1 MRIALVALVLLVLA
15 GLPVAQAATETQI
28 SQSVLD
34 PTAPYRFRLHAASS
48 GGGYLI
54 AWEEATVLN
63 PDLATIR
70 IRAIDAGG
78 VPLGTSPTTLG
89 TGQEPRIVWNG
100 HEYLVVW
107 GVTTPTSGPGITPSV
122 VGARVREDGSLID
135 SQPVTLFVESNP
147 FSDVTTVDWN
157 GSQYLVTWSRGM
169 LLVDADLLHSKL
181 VPLPS
186 LGGIPWYAATSGG
199 SFIVLLEVYTG
210 YTTAT
215 LYLQPVS
222 AAGELGS
229 LSALKGV
236 RGNVVGVDGGYAM
249 ILDDEVNLTFSRLRA
264 DATSIS
270 TSVVAA
276 GGNGFPRLATRE
288 GRIVASWESAFGT
301 SHTRVCTARLDIATQ
316 PVCSAATAGLQHDPA
331 IATSS
336 TSVLVA
342 WSETTDAH
350 DTVHVFATPLSD
362 TPRVDFGAGRS
373 ADIAPPVPAV
383 ERRSDGSIAAA
394 WTEYN
399 QATKHFEVH
408 LGGMTGKGAKL
419 PDRAVFATASDQPSP
434 VMAAGAGRTMVL
446 WTEGSDPA
454 KVRMTIVDDAS
465 KAVIATL
472 PLATGI
478 APAVVFDGKE
488 WLVTWQSRADNG
500 AVQFAFVNSDG
511 GVLVSGTMPSMAA
524 SPIALSQ
531 TSPAVAQ
538 SGKVFFVAWRE
549 SAPRGQPA
557 ADRIQL
563 STISAAGVP
572 SLPLTLDS
580 ADAMLASPSVASN
593 GDRVLVSW
601 GRPGNTLRQ
610 ALFDSSGK
618 QLGKF
623 IDFPWPDIIAS
634 VRTHA
639 MAGGFATLAVNRVA
653 LTSTDGVA
661 LGTMDIA
668 APLAAGD
675 FTVDANN
682 LFTFIYSRTAGKN
695 AANFAQTIGLPR
707 RRPSSR

>member
-1 MRIALVALVLLVLA
+1 MRASAVIVLFLLV
-15 GLPVAQAATETQI
+15 GLPVAHAATETQI

-34 PTAPYRFRLHAASS
+34 PTTPYRFRLHAASS
-48 GGGYLI
+48 GVGYLV
-54 AWEEATVLN
+54 AWEEATVQNSL
-63 PDLATIR
+63 LTTIR

-78 VPLGTSPTTLG
+78 VPLGTSATTLG
-89 TGQEPRIVWNG
+89 TGREPRIVWNG
-100 HEYLVVW
+100 HEYFVVW
-107 GVTTPTSGPGITPSV
+107 GITTPTSGPGITPSV
-122 VGARVREDGSLID
+122 VGVRVREDGSLID
-135 SQPVTLFVESNP
+135 FQPVTLFAESNP
-147 FSDVTTVDWN
+147 YSNVTTVDWN
-157 GSQYLVTWSRGM
+157 GSQYFVTWNRGM

-181 VPLPS
+181 ILLPS
-186 LGGIPWYAATSGG
+186 LGGQPTYAATSGG
-199 SFIVLLEVYTG
+199 SFIVLLSVYMG
-210 YTTAT
+210 YSTTT

-229 LSALKGV
+229 LIPLKGA
-236 RGNVVGVDGGYAM
+236 RGNIVGVDGGYAM

-264 DATSIS
+264 DATPIS
-270 TSVVAA
+270 TSVVAV
-276 GGNGFPRLATRE
+276 GGNGFPRLATRD
-288 GRIVASWESAFGT
+288 GRIVASWESAPDT
-301 SHTRVCTARLDIATQ
+301 SHARVCTARLDIAAQ
-316 PVCSAATAGLQHDPA
+316 VVCSTATASLQHDPA

-336 TSVLVA
+336 ASVLAA
-342 WSETTDAH
+342 WSETTNTL
-350 DTVHVFATPLSD
+350 DTVRVLTTPLSD

-373 ADIAPPVPAV
+373 AEAATPVPAV
-383 ERRSDGSIAAA
+383 ERRSDGSLAAA

-419 PDRAVFATASDQPSP
+419 PDRAVFATAFDQTSP

-446 WTEGSDPA
+446 WTEGTDPA
-454 KVRMTIVDDAS
+454 KVRMTIVDDTT

-488 WLVTWQSRADNG
+488 WLVTWQSRVDN
-500 AVQFAFVNSDG
+500 AVVQFALVNSDG
-511 GVLVSGTMPSMAA
+511 GVLVSGTMPSIAA

-531 TSPAVAQ
+531 TSPAVAW
-538 SGKVFFVAWRE
+538 SGKAFFVAWRE
-549 SAPRGQPA
+549 SAPGGQPA
-557 ADRIQL
+557 GDRIQL
-563 STISAAGVP
+563 STINAAGVP

-580 ADAMLASPSVASN
+580 ADATLAPSVASN

-601 GRPGNTLRQ
+601 GRPGNTFSQ

-623 IDFPWPDIIAS
+623 IDFPGPGILAS
-634 VRTHA
+634 IRTHA

-661 LGTMDIA
+661 LGTMDIPV
-668 APLAAGD
+668 PLAAGD
-675 FTVDANN
+675 FAVDASN
-682 LFTFIYSRTAGKN
+682 LFTFIYSRTVGKN

-707 RRPSSR
+707 RRPQNR